1 MTARAPLIAA
11 ALLLGAPVGVL
22 AQSERT
28 GAIVVAHG
36 GGEEWNARV
45 MELAR
50 SVATGG
56 PVELAFLMGPAAATH
71 RFQDAVARLAG
82 QGVGAIVVVPL
93 LVSSHSGHFDQI
105 RYLAGELDTLS
116 AAMMHHLHAAGIAR
130 PQVDVPLRVLPA
142 LDASPQLAAVLA
154 DRAHA
159 LADDPARQAV
169 LLIGHGPNTSEDL
182 AAWMARLRDIAGLV
196 RERGGF
202 PDVRVA
208 LIQDDAPAHVRAEA
222 VRRARD
228 IIELQASATARP
240 VVVVPVLISK
250 GALGDVRIP
259 HDLAGL
265 PIVYSGEPLLPH
277 AELARWVESR
287 VHEFRASGSGVR

>member
-1 MTARAPLIAA
+1 MTPRARLLAA
-11 ALLLGAPVGVL
+11 ALLLVAPVGVP
-22 AQSERT
+22 AQSEHT
-28 GAIVVAHG
+28 GTIVVAHG

-50 SVATGG
+50 GVATGG

-71 RFQDAVARLAG
+71 RFQDAVARLAR

-116 AAMMHHLHAAGIAR
+116 APMMHHLHAAGIGR
-130 PQVDVPLRVLPA
+130 GQVDVPLRVAPA

-169 LLIGHGPNTSEDL
+169 LLIGHGPNSSEDL

-196 RERGGF
+196 RERGF
-202 PDVRVA
+202 QDVRVA
-208 LIQDDAPAHVRAEA
+208 LIQDDAPADVRAEA

-228 IIELQASATARP
+228 IIELQAAATARA

-277 AELARWVESR
+277 GELARWVEWR
-287 VHEFRASGSGVR
+287 VHEFRASGTVAR